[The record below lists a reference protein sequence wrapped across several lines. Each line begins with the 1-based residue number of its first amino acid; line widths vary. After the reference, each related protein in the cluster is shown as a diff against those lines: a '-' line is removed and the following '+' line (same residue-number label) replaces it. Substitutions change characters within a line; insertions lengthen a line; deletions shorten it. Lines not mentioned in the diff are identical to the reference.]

1 MSHELGTEAR
11 VIQDLRAEITK
22 REKND
27 YDFSNE
33 TFFYQEDPHLLPN
46 CRFGCSQTTA
56 KRVSGEIAYESVENF
71 AMLNFSS
78 PLPFTSANAMSFL

>member
-33 TFFYQEDPHLLPN
+33 TFFLP
-46 CRFGCSQTTA
+46 RGST
-56 KRVSGEIAYESVENF
+56 
-71 AMLNFSS
+71 
-78 PLPFTSANAMSFL
+78 FTSQLPLRVLSDYGETSERRNRVRELRRDIPISTFS